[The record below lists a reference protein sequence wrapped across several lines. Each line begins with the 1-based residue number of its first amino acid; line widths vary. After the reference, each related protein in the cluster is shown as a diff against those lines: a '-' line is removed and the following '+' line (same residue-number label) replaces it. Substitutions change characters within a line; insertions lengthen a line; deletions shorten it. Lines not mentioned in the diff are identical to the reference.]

1 MGTRMGP
8 APTSTQAELERVHS
22 VAYDEQGATTP
33 AEGIAALEG
42 T

>member
-1 MGTRMGP
+1 MGP
-8 APTSTQAELERVHS
+8 TPTNTHAELERVHS
-22 VAYDEQGATTP
+22 VAYDEQGTTTP